1 MSINNSTTGFMALAL
16 QPWQL
21 FFGAMTRR
29 KTYAALSA
37 LDDHLLK
44 DIGISRGEIEHIS
57 RSATSLYYKHGKQP
71 TPGQIRAAA
80 GSRLLLPPTRR

>member
-1 MSINNSTTGFMALAL
+1 MTSNASTTGFMALAL
-16 QPWQL
+16 QPWQI
-21 FFGAMTRR
+21 FFAAMTRR
-29 KTYAALSA
+29 RTYSALSA

-57 RSATSLYYKHGKQP
+57 RSAASLYYKHGKQP

-80 GSRLLLPPTRR
+80 GSRLLLPQARR

>member
-1 MSINNSTTGFMALAL
+1 MSINTSTTGFMALAL

-57 RSATSLYYKHGKQP
+57 RGAASLYFKHDRQP